1 MSEDLL
7 IRNVRPAGGEATDVL
22 IRDGRIAA
30 IGTGQVVDGATAFD
44 AGGRLMIPGLVEAH
58 THLDKSFWGMG
69 WQRHTAGP
77 ALIDKIETERR
88 NRRELG
94 IDSDRQSGRLVAQMV
109 KMGTTHIRS
118 HVDIDTETGL
128 AGIEGVMAMRERL
141 KGVIDVEIVAFAQS
155 GLLIRPG
162 TLELLDQAMA
172 LGSEVVGGLDPC
184 AVDRD
189 PKGHLDAIFGVA
201 QKYGRPLDI
210 HLHERGEMG
219 AFSMDLILERVR
231 ALGMQGKVAISHAFC
246 LGMPD
251 VDHARRLIDELAK
264 ERIMLVTTA
273 PAASP
278 APSVMACLKAGVVIA
293 GGSDGVR
300 DSWNPYGMGDML
312 ERATLVG
319 LRNNFRRDEEMELAL
334 DVCTYEGAK
343 VMGIADYGL
352 TVGCTADLVIL
363 PGETLCEAIVERLA
377 DRTVVKRGKIVT
389 QHGELA
395 APIA

>member
-1 MSEDLL
+1 MAEELL
-7 IRNVRPAGGEATDVL
+7 IRNVRRGGGRATDMLV
-22 IRDGRIAA
+22 RDGKIAA
-30 IGTGQVVDGATAFD
+30 VGAGAASAGATVFD

-94 IDSDRQSGRLVAQMV
+94 IDANRQSGRLVAQMV

-118 HVDIDTETGL
+118 HVDIDTETGI

-141 KGVIDVEIVAFAQS
+141 KDVIDVEIVAFGQS

-162 TLELLDQAMA
+162 TLELVDRAMA
-172 LGSEVVGGLDPC
+172 LGAEVVGGLDPC

-189 PKGHLDAIFGVA
+189 PKGHLDAIFALA
-201 QKYGRPLDI
+201 QKYGRPIDI

-219 AFSMDLILERVR
+219 AFSMDLTIERVR

-251 VDHARRLIDELAK
+251 ADHARRLLDDLAR
-264 ERIMLVTTA
+264 ERITLVTTA

-278 APSVMACLKAGVVIA
+278 APSVMACIKAGVVIA

-319 LRNNFRRDEEMELAL
+319 LCNNFRRDAEMELAL
-334 DVCTYEGAK
+334 DICTHGGAK

-352 TVGCTADLVIL
+352 AVGCNADLVIL
-363 PGETLCEAIVERLA
+363 PGETLAEAIVERPA
-377 DRTVVKRGKIVT
+377 DRTVVKRGRILAR
-389 QHGELA
+389 HGELTV
-395 APIA
+395 PIA

>member
-1 MSEDLL
+1 MAEELL
-7 IRNVRPAGGEATDVL
+7 IRNVRPAGGVATNVL
-22 IRDGRIAA
+22 IRAGRIAA
-30 IGTGQVVDGATAFD
+30 IGADATSTGGAVLD

-77 ALIDKIETERR
+77 SLIEKIETERR
-88 NRRELG
+88 NRRELKL
-94 IDSDRQSGRLVAQMV
+94 DPDRQSERLASQMIR
-109 KMGTTHIRS
+109 MGTTHIRS
-118 HVDIDTETGL
+118 HVDVDTEVGL

-141 KGVIDVEIVAFAQS
+141 KDIVDIEIVAFAQS

-162 TLELLDQAMA
+162 TLELVDRAMA
-172 LGSEVVGGLDPC
+172 LGAEVVGGLDPC

-189 PKGHLDAIFGVA
+189 PKGHLDAIFALA

-219 AFSMDLILERVR
+219 AFSMDLILERTR

-251 VDHARRLIDELAK
+251 VDHARRLLDDLAR
-264 ERIMLVTTA
+264 ERVTLVTTA

-278 APSVMACLKAGVVIA
+278 APSVQACISAGVVIA

-312 ERATLVG
+312 ERAMLVG
-319 LRNNFRRDEEMELAL
+319 LRNNFRRDEEVQLAL
-334 DVCTYEGAK
+334 DVCTYGGAK
-343 VMGIADYGL
+343 VMELADYGL
-352 TVGCTADLVIL
+352 DVGCVADLVIL
-363 PGETLCEAIVERLA
+363 PGETVVEAVVARPA
-377 DRTVVKRGKIVT
+377 DRTVVKRGRIVAR
-389 QHGELA
+389 HGELVGETV
-395 APIA
+395 

>member
-1 MSEDLL
+1 MSEELL
-7 IRNVRPAGGEATDVL
+7 IRNVRPAGGAATNVL

-30 IGTGQVVDGATAFD
+30 VSADATSTGGAVLD
-44 AGGRLMIPGLVEAH
+44 AGGQLMIPGLVEAH

-77 ALIDKIETERR
+77 SLIEKIETERR
-88 NRRELG
+88 NRRELKL
-94 IDSDRQSGRLVAQMV
+94 DPDRQSERLASQMIR
-109 KMGTTHIRS
+109 MGTTHIRS
-118 HVDIDTETGL
+118 HVDVDTEVGL

-141 KGVIDVEIVAFAQS
+141 KDLVDIEIVAFAQS

-162 TLELLDQAMA
+162 TLELVDQAMA
-172 LGSEVVGGLDPC
+172 LGAEVVGGLDPC

-189 PKGHLDAIFGVA
+189 PKGHLDAIFALA

-219 AFSMDLILERVR
+219 AFSMELILERTR

-251 VDHARRLIDELAK
+251 VDHARRLLDDLAR
-264 ERIMLVTTA
+264 ERVTLVTTA

-278 APSVMACLKAGVVIA
+278 APSVQACVKAGVVIA

-312 ERATLVG
+312 ERAMLVG
-319 LRNNFRRDEEMELAL
+319 LRNNFRRDEEVQLAL
-334 DVCTYEGAK
+334 DVCTYGGAK
-343 VMGIADYGL
+343 VMELADYGL
-352 TVGCTADLVIL
+352 DVGCVADLVIL
-363 PGETLCEAIVERLA
+363 PGEAVVEAVVARPA
-377 DRTVVKRGKIVT
+377 DRTVVKRGRIVAR
-389 QHGELA
+389 HGELVGQTV
-395 APIA
+395 

>member
-1 MSEDLL
+1 MSDTLL
-7 IRNVRPAGGEATDVL
+7 IRNVRPAGGLVTDVL
-22 IRDGRIAA
+22 VRGGRIAA
-30 IGTGQVVDGATAFD
+30 IGAGTTRGDTTFD

-69 WQRHTAGP
+69 WHKHTAGP

-88 NRRELG
+88 NRREFG
-94 IDSDRQSGRLVAQMV
+94 IDADRQSGRLVAQMV

-141 KGVIDVEIVAFAQS
+141 KDVIDVEIVAFAQS
-155 GLLIRPG
+155 GLLVRPG
-162 TLELLDQAMA
+162 TLELLDKAMA
-172 LGSEVVGGLDPC
+172 MGAEVVGGLDPC

-219 AFSMDLILERVR
+219 AFSMDLILERTR

-251 VDHARRLIDELAK
+251 ADHVRRLIDELAQ
-264 ERIMLVTTA
+264 ERVTLVTTA
-273 PAASP
+273 PASSP

-334 DVCTYEGAK
+334 DVCTYKGAE

-352 TVGCTADLVIL
+352 AVGCTADFVIL
-363 PGETLCEAIVERLA
+363 PGETICEAIVERPA
-377 DRTVVKRGKIVT
+377 DRTVVKRGRIVT
-389 QHGELA
+389 RHGELVQ
-395 APIA
+395 PIA

>member
-1 MSEDLL
+1 MAEELL
-7 IRNVRPAGGEATDVL
+7 IRNVRPAGGATTDML
-22 IRDGRIAA
+22 LRDGKIAA
-30 IGTGQVVDGATAFD
+30 FGAAAASANAAVFD
-44 AGGRLMIPGLVEAH
+44 AAGRLMIPGLIEAH

-94 IDSDRQSGRLVAQMV
+94 IDANRQSGRLVAQMV

-118 HVDIDTETGL
+118 HVDIDTETGI

-141 KGVIDVEIVAFAQS
+141 KGVIDVEIVAFGQS

-162 TLELLDQAMA
+162 TLELVDRAMA
-172 LGSEVVGGLDPC
+172 LGAEVVGGLDPC

-189 PKGHLDAIFGVA
+189 PKGHLDAIFGMA
-201 QKYGRPLDI
+201 QKYGRPIDV

-231 ALGMQGKVAISHAFC
+231 ALGMQGKVAVSHAFC

-251 VDHARRLIDELAK
+251 VDHARRLIEELAR
-264 ERIMLVTTA
+264 ERIALVTTA

-334 DVCTYEGAK
+334 DVCTYQGAK
-343 VMGIADYGL
+343 MMGIADYGL
-352 TVGCTADLVIL
+352 DIGCDADLVIL
-363 PGETLCEAIVERLA
+363 PGETLAEAIVERPA
-377 DRTVVKRGKIVT
+377 DRTVVKRGRIVAR
-389 QHGELA
+389 HGELT

>member
-1 MSEDLL
+1 MAEELL
-7 IRNVRPAGGEATDVL
+7 IRNVRPAGGAATNVL
-22 IRDGRIAA
+22 IRDGRIDA
-30 IGTGQVVDGATAFD
+30 IGADATSTGGAVLD
-44 AGGRLMIPGLVEAH
+44 AGGQLMIPGLVEAH

-77 ALIDKIETERR
+77 SLIEKIETERR
-88 NRRELG
+88 NRRELKL
-94 IDSDRQSGRLVAQMV
+94 DPDRQSERLASQMIR
-109 KMGTTHIRS
+109 MGTTHIRS
-118 HVDIDTETGL
+118 HVDVDTEVGL

-141 KGVIDVEIVAFAQS
+141 KDVVDIEIVAFAQS

-162 TLELLDQAMA
+162 TLELVDRAMA

-189 PKGHLDAIFGVA
+189 PKGHLDAIFALA

-219 AFSMDLILERVR
+219 AFSMELILERTR

-251 VDHARRLIDELAK
+251 VDHARRLLDDLAR
-264 ERIMLVTTA
+264 ERVTLVTTA

-278 APSVMACLKAGVVIA
+278 APSVQACIAAGVVIA

-312 ERATLVG
+312 ERAMLVG
-319 LRNNFRRDEEMELAL
+319 LRNNFRRDEEVQLAL
-334 DVCTYEGAK
+334 DVCTYGGAK
-343 VMGIADYGL
+343 VMELADYGL
-352 TVGCTADLVIL
+352 DVGCVADLVIL
-363 PGETLCEAIVERLA
+363 PGETVVEAVVARPA
-377 DRTVVKRGKIVT
+377 DRTVVKRGRIVAR
-389 QHGELA
+389 HGELVGSRA
-395 APIA
+395 